1 MPLQGKLEDDMNDK
15 LKELNTTLKDVENN
29 LMGRKIERQD
39 ATIDDALEIIN
50 MAQETGAIE
59 VDDCAACGD

>member
-1 MPLQGKLEDDMNDK
+1 MNDK

-29 LMGRKIERQD
+29 LMARKIERQD

>member
-1 MPLQGKLEDDMNDK
+1 MHPRGKLEDDMEDK
-15 LKELNTTLKDVENN
+15 LKELNVTLKDVENN
-29 LMGRKIERQD
+29 LMSRKIERQD

-50 MAQETGAIE
+50 MAQEAGAIE